1 MDHQSTLEYTIDKE
15 QGISFQKFSGFI
27 RFEDLVEFNKRKIQD
42 PNFRE
47 GLHILVDLS
56 ESEIGLTDKEI
67 ERYTR
72 YLIDKKEKYEG
83 TRCAI
88 ISDNPKQFVKSFF
101 FKEYASVFG
110 KVEIFSTREAALRWL
125 NS

>member
-1 MDHQSTLEYTIDKE
+1 MEHHSTLEYTIDKE

-27 RFEDLVEFNKRKIQD
+27 RLEDLVAFNKRKMQD
-42 PNFRE
+42 PDFRE

-56 ESEIGLTDKEI
+56 ESEIGLTNQEI

-72 YLIDKKEKYEG
+72 YLIEKKENYEG

-88 ISDNPKQFVKSFF
+88 ISGNPKQFVKSFF

-125 NS
+125 KN